1 MGKKETVW
9 HYFVLSVW
17 ENRWH
22 VQYERDGCYQIG
34 DKKMKLYEKV
44 AKGLRESME
53 AGLFIAGDKLPSIRQ
68 LVIEHSVSISTV
80 QQAYHQLEMEALIE
94 ARPKSGYFVSQRS
107 VLPAQPET
115 SRPAQRPIDVSQ
127 WQEVLELLL
136 SKAGDDSVQLQHAM
150 PNMSAP
156 TLKPLLKK
164 MTELMRHQVALSLPY
179 GDIKGSLVLREQL
192 AKLALNSGC
201 SLHPD
206 DLVVTSGCQEGLS
219 VCLRAVTEP
228 GDIVAVES
236 PSFYGSMQAIKT
248 ANLKA
253 MEIPTH
259 SEHGLSLE
267 ALELALEQWPIK
279 AILVTPT
286 CNNPMGYTMP
296 EEAKKRLYQLAQ
308 SYDICII
315 EDDIYGDISYQSPR
329 PKTIKSFDEDG
340 RVLLCS
346 SFSKT
351 VAPGIRVGW
360 IAPGRYRD
368 KVTHIKYVS
377 SSMCPLLPQLAVADF
392 IKSGG
397 YHRHSRR
404 VRLLYKQ
411 GRDHLVQSI
420 KEHFPD
426 DTRISFPQ
434 GGYILW
440 VELNKKI
447 DTVKLATQCK
457 AGGVSIAAGPL
468 FSATGKYRSCM
479 RLNFSEQTEIER
491 EKGIRQLAVY
501 INQQIQLIK

>member
-1 MGKKETVW
+1 
-9 HYFVLSVW
+9 
-17 ENRWH
+17 
-22 VQYERDGCYQIG
+22 
-34 DKKMKLYEKV
+34 MKLYEKV
-44 AKGLRESME
+44 ANELRGNIH
-53 AGLFIAGDKLPSIRQ
+53 AGLFVEGDKLPSIRK
-68 LVIEHSVSISTV
+68 LVALHSVSISTV
-80 QQAYHQLEMEALIE
+80 QMAYQQLEMEGLIE
-94 ARPKSGYFVSQRS
+94 ARPKSGYFVSVVTS
-107 VLPAQPET
+107 VPMLPDT

-127 WQEVLELLL
+127 WQQVLDVLLT
-136 SKAGDDSVQLQHAM
+136 KEGDDSVQLQHAM
-150 PNMSAP
+150 PNMSEP

-164 MTELMRHQVALSLPY
+164 MTQLMRHQVALSLPY
-179 GDIKGSLVLREQL
+179 GDIKGALVLREQI
-192 AKLALNSGC
+192 AKLSVNSGC
-201 SLHPD
+201 SFHPD
-206 DLVVTSGCQEGLS
+206 DLVITSGCQEGLS

-253 MEIPTH
+253 IEIPTNA
-259 SEHGLSLE
+259 ENGLSIE

-279 AILVTPT
+279 VILVTPT

-296 EEAKKRLYQLAQ
+296 EQEKKRLYQLAQ

-329 PKTIKSFDEDG
+329 PKTIKSFDDDG

-377 SSMCPLLPQLAVADF
+377 SSMCPTLPQLAIADF
-392 IKSGG
+392 IKNGE
-397 YHRHSRR
+397 YNRHTRR

-411 GRDHLVQSI
+411 GRDHLISCI
-420 KEHFPD
+420 KHHFPE

-440 VELNKKI
+440 VELNKHF
-447 DTVKLATQCK
+447 DTMKLATRCK
-457 AGGVSIAAGPL
+457 DGKVSIAAGPL

-479 RLNFSEQTEIER
+479 RLNFTEQTENER
-491 EKGIRQLAVY
+491 EQGIRQLALY
-501 INQQIQLIK
+501 INEQV

>member
-1 MGKKETVW
+1 M
-9 HYFVLSVW
+9 
-17 ENRWH
+17 N
-22 VQYERDGCYQIG
+22 
-34 DKKMKLYEKV
+34 LYDKV
-44 AKGLRESME
+44 ANDLRENIH
-53 AGLFIAGDKLPSIRQ
+53 AGLFVVGDKLPSIRQ
-68 LVIEHSVSISTV
+68 LTAQYRVSISTV
-80 QQAYHQLEMEALIE
+80 QQAYHQLEMESLIE
-94 ARPKSGYFVSQRS
+94 ARPKSGYFVCLNTPIPSR
-107 VLPAQPET
+107 PEM

-127 WQEVLELLL
+127 WQQVLEVLLT
-136 SKAGDDSVQLQHAM
+136 KQGVDTIQLQHAM
-150 PNMSAP
+150 PNMKEPS
-156 TLKPLLKK
+156 LKPLLKK
-164 MTELMRHQVALSLPY
+164 MTELMRHQVEQSLPY
-179 GDIKGSLVLREQL
+179 GDINGVPILREQVATL
-192 AKLALNSGC
+192 AINSGC
-201 SLHPD
+201 ALHPD
-206 DLVVTSGCQEGLS
+206 DVVITSGCQEGLS

-253 MEIPTH
+253 IEIPTN
-259 SEHGLSLE
+259 SESGLSLE

-279 AILVTPT
+279 VILVTPT
-286 CNNPMGYTMP
+286 CNNPMGYIMP
-296 EEAKKRLYQLAQ
+296 ESDKKRLYQLAQ

-377 SSMCPLLPQLAVADF
+377 SSMCPTLPQMAIADF

-397 YHRHSRR
+397 YNKHTRR

-411 GRDHLVQSI
+411 GRDHMITCI
-420 KEHFPD
+420 KRYFPA

-440 VELNKKI
+440 VELNKQY
-447 DTVKLATQCK
+447 DTVKLAVQCK
-457 AGGVSIAAGPL
+457 EGNVSIAAGPL

-479 RLNFSEQTEIER
+479 RLNFSEQSEVER
-491 EKGIRQLAVY
+491 EQGIRQLAFY
-501 INQQIQLIK
+501 INQQVAVTLTGKTDLNNTGKV

>member
-1 MGKKETVW
+1 
-9 HYFVLSVW
+9 
-17 ENRWH
+17 
-22 VQYERDGCYQIG
+22 
-34 DKKMKLYEKV
+34 MKLYEKV
-44 AKGLRESME
+44 ATELRDNIES
-53 AGLFIAGDKLPSIRQ
+53 GFFVAGDKLPSIRK
-68 LVIEHSVSISTV
+68 LVAQYSVSISTV
-80 QQAYHQLEMEALIE
+80 QMAYQQLEMEGLIE
-94 ARPKSGYFVSQRS
+94 ARPKSGYFVSLITT
-107 VLPAQPET
+107 VPALPET

-127 WQEVLELLL
+127 WQQVLDVLLT
-136 SKAGDDSVQLQHAM
+136 KEGVDTIQLQHAM
-150 PNMSAP
+150 PNMSEP
-156 TLKPLLKK
+156 TLKPLLRK

-179 GDIKGSLVLREQL
+179 GDIKGALVLREQII
-192 AKLALNSGC
+192 KLAINSGC

-253 MEIPTH
+253 IEIPTNA
-259 SEHGLSLE
+259 EHGLSIE

-279 AILVTPT
+279 VILVTPT

-296 EEAKKRLYQLAQ
+296 EEDKKRLYQLAQ

-377 SSMCPLLPQLAVADF
+377 SSMCPTLPQLAIADF
-392 IKSGG
+392 IKTGE
-397 YHRHSRR
+397 YNRHTRR

-411 GRDHLVQSI
+411 GRDHLIACI
-420 KEHFPD
+420 KRHFPK

-440 VELNKKI
+440 VELNKQY
-447 DTVKLATQCK
+447 DTMKLATRCK
-457 AGGVSIAAGPL
+457 GGKVSIAAGPL
-468 FSATGKYRSCM
+468 FSATGKYRSSM
-479 RLNFSEQTEIER
+479 RLNFTEQTDSER
-491 EKGIRQLAVY
+491 EQGIRQLATY
-501 INQQIQLIK
+501 INEQVKFIE